1 MGKKDIITK
10 TILEDLKFLQIF
22 LIIGYMVEKIE
33 SSRIS

>member
-22 LIIGYMVEKIE
+22 LITGYMVEKIE
-33 SSRIS
+33 SSQIS